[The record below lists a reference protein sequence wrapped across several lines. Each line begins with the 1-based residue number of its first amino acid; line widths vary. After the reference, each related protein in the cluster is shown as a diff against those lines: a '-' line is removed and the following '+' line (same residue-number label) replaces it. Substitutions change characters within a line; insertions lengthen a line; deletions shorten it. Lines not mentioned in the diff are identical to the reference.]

1 MEAHVLPELS
11 HSLIS
16 IGKLCDAGCTATFD
30 AKKVVIHHKNQPV
43 LTGPRNSNGLW
54 SLSSQGHYK
63 PIRNATAQ
71 SQANFTIHDAVTRDI
86 IKFLHLSLYSPTKST
101 LLKAIANNHF
111 VGWPSLTAQNVKRY
125 LQLEEPTIL
134 GHMDQQRQGTRS
146 TRTPATSPVEQPGA
160 EHQEDSE
167 NTGDNITPQTRTHA
181 AYFSIADL
189 PTGRVYTD
197 QTGAFPVV
205 SAQGIKAVMIMYDY
219 DSNAILTEGITS
231 RGKVELL
238 RAYTLLFQR
247 LQQAGQKPQIHRM
260 DNEVSDV
267 VKLFLQ
273 QQQVQ
278 LELTPAHHVHRRN
291 AAERAIRTWK
301 NHFLAGL
308 ASLNPRFP
316 L

>member
-1 MEAHVLPELS
+1 MERTPTAIADTGATDHFMTSSYPLTDKATTKAAISVSMPNGTTIKSTHQGRLPLPAPINMEAHVLPELS

-197 QTGAFPVV
+197 QTGAFPV
-205 SAQGIKAVMIMYDY
+205 SKKGSKFGMK
-219 DSNAILTEGITS
+219 DSEKQILE
-231 RGKVELL
+231 
-238 RAYTLLFQR
+238 FR
-247 LQQAGQKPQIHRM
+247 LC
-260 DNEVSDV
+260 
-267 VKLFLQ
+267 
-273 QQQVQ
+273 
-278 LELTPAHHVHRRN
+278 
-291 AAERAIRTWK
+291 
-301 NHFLAGL
+301 
-308 ASLNPRFP
+308 
-316 L
+316 